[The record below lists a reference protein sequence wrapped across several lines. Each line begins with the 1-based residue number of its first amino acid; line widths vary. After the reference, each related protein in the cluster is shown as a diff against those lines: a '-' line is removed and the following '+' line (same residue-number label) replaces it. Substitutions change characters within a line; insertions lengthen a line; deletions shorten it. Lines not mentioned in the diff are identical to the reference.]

1 MPWWVWMVVGF
12 LLVLLELL
20 TPLGFYLLFLGM
32 GALVV
37 GILAGLDVATSPW
50 VQWLLF
56 SCLSV
61 VAMLLVRRP
70 LLTRFQ
76 SSPPHRASDSLI
88 GETALAFEDIAVDA
102 IGRVELRGTTWN
114 ARNIGTHP
122 VTRGQR
128 CEVEH
133 MEGLTLWVRGA

>member
-12 LLVLLELL
+12 SLILLELL
-20 TPLGFYLLFLGM
+20 TPLGFYLLFLGV

-37 GILAGLDVATSPW
+37 GILAWLNVATSPW
-50 VQWLLF
+50 AQWLLF
-56 SCLSV
+56 PGLSV
-61 VAMLLVRRP
+61 VTLLLFRRP

-76 SSPPHRASDSLI
+76 AHPQHRTIDSLV

-114 ARNIGTHP
+114 ARNIGERP

-133 MEGLTLWVRGA
+133 LEGLTLWVRGA